1 MTAVG
6 ADAEPFFEPL
16 PEPEP
21 VEDRP
26 PFYPQLPWQP
36 PINVVPVIV
45 PLGGA
50 GPDPRHGGVPARH
63 GRLPSGAH
71 QAAAASAGELWELPP
86 VPEGAEFGWFGYAPM
101 TGAHRSQVTIT
112 PDTKR
117 ESTGQAESKE
127 TSDGD

>member
-45 PLGGA
+45 PLSVELARTHDTVVCLHGMDVYPQGLTRPLPRRRASSGSCRPCPRARSSGG
-50 GPDPRHGGVPARH
+50 
-63 GRLPSGAH
+63 S
-71 QAAAASAGELWELPP
+71 
-86 VPEGAEFGWFGYAPM
+86 
-101 TGAHRSQVTIT
+101 
-112 PDTKR
+112 DTHP
-117 ESTGQAESKE
+117 
-127 TSDGD
+127 